1 MSRVTQSS
9 SGRSNVSITGPV
21 EVDSSGF
28 DTGTPAQVTI
38 STNSIEL
45 FAANPDRKYAHIMN
59 NSGQT
64 IYIQYASPAAIGQG
78 IIVRS
83 NTLYTIDFN
92 NLWLGS
98 VNAIGVAASQIIDIF
113 QGE

>member
-9 SGRSNVSITGPV
+9 SGRSSISVTGPV
-21 EVDSSGF
+21 DVDSGF
-28 DTGTPAQVTI
+28 DTGTPAQIDVGT
-38 STNSIEL
+38 TSIEL

-59 NSGQT
+59 NSGLP
-64 IYIQYASPAAIGQG
+64 IYVQYASPAAIGQG
-78 IIVRS
+78 IIVRN
-83 NTLYTIDFN
+83 NTLYTIEFN

-98 VNAIGVAASQIIDIF
+98 VNAVGVASSQIIDVF